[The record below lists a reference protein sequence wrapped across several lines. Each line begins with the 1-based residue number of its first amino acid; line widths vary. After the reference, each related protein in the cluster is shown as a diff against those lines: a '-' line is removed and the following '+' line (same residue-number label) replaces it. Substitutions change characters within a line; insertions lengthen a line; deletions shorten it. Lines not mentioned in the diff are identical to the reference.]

1 VSGGGAGSGPAS
13 RGAAS
18 RGAAS
23 SAARVR
29 RLGLPKGSLQDA
41 TVGLFKQAGFSIS
54 ISSRGYFPTIDDD
67 EIECMLIRPQ
77 EASRYVEHGL
87 LDLAVTGFDWILGR
101 DVVEVAELEYSKQLR
116 RPVRWVVAV
125 PLDSPIQSVADL
137 EGTRIATEAVELTEQ
152 FLAAHGITAEVEYSW
167 GATEVKPPHLA
178 DAIVELTETGSS
190 LRANGLRIVQEVL
203 RSTTRL
209 IANREA
215 MSEEWKRRK
224 IEDLAVLLRAAL
236 LARGKSGLMLNV
248 HEDNLSLVESV
259 LPSLKS
265 PTISKL
271 QAEGWFAVNTIVDQD
286 AVRMLIPRLRAAGA
300 EDIVEFPLS
309 KVVE

>member
-1 VSGGGAGSGPAS
+1 
-13 RGAAS
+13 
-18 RGAAS
+18 
-23 SAARVR
+23 
-29 RLGLPKGSLQDA
+29 
-41 TVGLFKQAGFSIS
+41 
-54 ISSRGYFPTIDDD
+54 
-67 EIECMLIRPQ
+67 
-77 EASRYVEHGL
+77 
-87 LDLAVTGFDWILGR
+87 
-101 DVVEVAELEYSKQLR
+101 
-116 RPVRWVVAV
+116 
-125 PLDSPIQSVADL
+125 VADL

-286 AVRMLIPRLRAAGA
+286 DVRMLIPRLRAAGA